1 MQCNGPTLHSD
12 NAWPHQLPMTGWTCD
27 GSVTSWGSASN
38 GGSSFCAR
46 TRGNTLIRG
55 FTAAWQVTSGSG
67 DRQNESAYFCI
78 SLLTPSRCNP
88 SASETDS
95 DGDGIPDPVDNC
107 PTVDNP
113 LQLDRDADGV
123 GDACPPT
130 ASVTH
135 ATLLRHETSPGS

>member
-1 MQCNGPTLHSD
+1 MQ
-12 NAWPHQLPMTGWTCD
+12 WPDSPLRQRLAASAADDRLDVRRQRDLLGL
-27 GSVTSWGSASN
+27 SVE
-38 GGSSFCAR
+38 R
-46 TRGNTLIRG
+46 RLELLRPHPHPRIRG

-123 GDACPPT
+123 GDACPP
-130 ASVTH
+130 
-135 ATLLRHETSPGS
+135 RRR